1 MKSIR
6 LVSLLMAML
15 MLILS
20 FASCNMIPWLDN
32 NKNITV
38 SIEYYIDGNLVKT
51 ETINTKQIAETERYS
66 PEDREGYRFIG
77 WFTDSTCEIPY
88 TTADLTDSGG
98 KTIKLYGKYLPI
110 GGGTAGCNHFW
121 ILGYCRIC
129 EAVCE
134 HNWKYAVCTIC
145 DTPCN
150 HGETEIGKT
159 CKTCGKELKQNK
171 ITITI
176 GAPDEQE
183 ESSYDTVDFDT
194 AMYIDEILAHC
205 MTYWGYKFRNDIF
218 DIWVDNE
225 LVTDG
230 STLISKD
237 CTVLATLKKDVIRVN
252 VTMIDRQGDRGEQTL
267 YLPKEGITLEKLG
280 LIVFPQSGGFDKL
293 LQEVTISIDENK
305 ITYGSYHIN
314 KPCNISFTENP
325 KEDPDMFTFTLVMA
339 KTGEI
344 YKGQFSSY
352 ETKGSTL
359 SQLIARISHLD
370 FYDLLL
376 NGYITVNGLPVYNDM
391 PISNQDTE
399 VIFTELD
406 EGQIR
411 VNFSALGDM
420 GQSEIN
426 EKTSIITDT
435 GSTYEE
441 VVQKMLGLS
450 WEEYEDKYFSTQT
463 GDRVA
468 IHRNTVLNESIS
480 ITAIIYRNHE
490 RTDKVY
496 LSVELQFDG
505 IEKTRLEL
513 DYGTPISQALEMIGV
528 DFEALLG
535 QDDVFFSFNV
545 RPLVSDVK
553 IKYDSH
559 IIGWK
564 SCDMHEWVQR
574 QCAKCGAVCNYEY
587 YESISCPVCS
597 YYHPTAKE
605 DTIMVYTLLYL
616 HGGTYYVDNGITLGE
631 FLDNLRLTDT
641 GRKMVEK
648 GFVHLN
654 FKPITDMSI
663 ILSNGDKI
671 TCDFSVCGHTDD
683 VDEFCT
689 ICIDLCEHEWENR
702 GCTLCGFQCFKEY
715 ESGDCP
721 VCGSYHPAEN
731 PDDDNK
737 NFIHFYTF
745 DEHGQMIDSGVR
757 IDIKGGESFRRIF
770 EGRFGDA
777 LYDMMEHGYFRVN
790 GTLVTEENMDEIQ
803 LSNGI
808 KVEYYHGEYCDHQWD
823 ENGMCMQCGREC
835 NHTWIDGGCRVCGR
849 SCEHVWENNVC
860 TICGATSVIPKTLTF
875 TYYENISGTIK
886 TLENQTIQNGST
898 ISDLMKQ
905 LGLSWELIERG
916 EIYINGIQIDADHVL
931 THNSGLHFKVEFI
944 RTQKECRHSF
954 DKGICTYCHY
964 VCLHRDD
971 GSGSN
976 ICIICKMQIGSTP
989 PAPCTHGEWAESK
1002 CVRCGAWCNGS
1013 LNEGTLM
1020 HTFEG
1025 GVCTNCGCT
1034 YGGDD
1039 HYILVVWANVD
1050 PYYVLYSTT
1059 FAEYCELANIEADY
1073 TDYHYYQSILPYLE
1087 HPDTERRDLTPE
1099 TILGEFGNNTH
1110 INCEKLN
1117 TDVGHTHEWYNSAC
1131 ILCALRC
1138 DHNFGAD
1145 GKCKICKCTHGGED
1159 HYITVTT
1166 DYWANDGVNAFVSE
1180 KFVPYSTTL
1189 YELLNMTWEAG
1200 YSYATQ
1206 RYRFFIADNEISS
1219 GTILGKYGNN
1229 VEITTLAIAQ
1239 IH

>member
-1 MKSIR
+1 MKSTKLISI
-6 LVSLLMAML
+6 LLAVLILTVSL
-15 MLILS
+15 
-20 FASCNMIPWLDN
+20 ASCGIIPFPSDDDKDVKVTL
-32 NKNITV
+32 
-38 SIEYYIDGNLVKT
+38 EFYIDGKLTKT
-51 ETINTKQIAETERYS
+51 ETVTAEELAKKEFYT
-66 PEDREGYRFIG
+66 PEEREGYRFIG
-77 WFTDSTCEIPY
+77 WFIDAKCEIPY
-88 TTADLTDSGG
+88 SFSETDVNE
-98 KTIKLYGKYLPI
+98 TVKLYGKYLPV
-110 GGGTAGCNHFW
+110 GGGTAGCEHFW
-121 ILGYCRIC
+121 ILGYCRLC
-129 EAVCE
+129 EAVCA
-134 HNWKYAVCTIC
+134 HSWKNAVCTIC
-145 DTPCN
+145 DTPCE
-150 HGETEIGKT
+150 HKGTEIGNT
-159 CKTCGKELKQNK
+159 CKVCGKVLKANK
-171 ITITI
+171 IKIII

-183 ESSYDTVDFDT
+183 ETDYDTVEFDT
-194 AMYIDEILAHC
+194 AMYVDEILAHC
-205 MTYWGYKFRNDIF
+205 MTYWSYKFRNEIY
-218 DIWVDNE
+218 DIWVDDE

-252 VTMIDRQGDRGEQTL
+252 VTKIDRQGDRGEQTL

-293 LQEVTISIDENK
+293 LQEVTIKIDGYD
-305 ITYGSYHIN
+305 ITDGRYHIN
-314 KPCNISFTENP
+314 KSCNISFTENQ
-325 KEDPDMFTFTLVMA
+325 KEDPDMFTLTLVMA
-339 KTGEI
+339 KTDES
-344 YKGQFSSY
+344 YKGQFSVY
-352 ETKGSTL
+352 EAKENSLAKLITKITGF
-359 SQLIARISHLD
+359 D
-370 FYDLLL
+370 FYDLLSR
-376 NGYITVNGLPVYNDM
+376 GYITVNGQQIYDDM
-391 PISNQDTE
+391 PVLEQNTE

-406 EGQIR
+406 EGQIL
-411 VNFSALGDM
+411 VNFSAIGDLGD
-420 GQSEIN
+420 SERN
-426 EKTSIITDT
+426 HEKSIVIDT

-463 GDRVA
+463 GNRIA
-468 IHRNTVLNESIS
+468 IHRDTVLNKSIS

-490 RTDKVY
+490 RADKVY

-513 DYGTPISQALEMIGV
+513 DYDTPISQALEMIGV
-528 DFEALLG
+528 DFEELLG
-535 QDDVFFSFNV
+535 QNDLFFSFNV

-553 IKYDSH
+553 IKYDSQ
-559 IIGWK
+559 ILGWRT
-564 SCDMHEWVQR
+564 CNEHEWVQR
-574 QCAKCGAVCNYEY
+574 QCVKCGAVCNYEY

-597 YYHPTAKE
+597 SYHPTVKE
-605 DTIMVYTLLYL
+605 DTITVYTLLYL

-631 FLDNLRLTDT
+631 FLDNLRLTDI

-663 ILSNGDKI
+663 ILSSGDKI

-731 PDDDNK
+731 PDDDNR

-745 DEHGQMIDSGVR
+745 DEHGQMIDSGER

-777 LYDMMEHGYFRVN
+777 LYNMMEHGYFSVN

-823 ENGMCMQCGREC
+823 ENGTCMQCGREC
-835 NHTWIDGGCRVCGR
+835 NHTWANGSCTVCGKH
-849 SCEHVWENNVC
+849 CDHVWENNAC
-860 TICGATSVIPKTLTF
+860 IICGTGTAIPTTLTF
-875 TYYENISGTIK
+875 TYYENICGVTK
-886 TLENQTIQNGST
+886 TLENQTIQNGAT

-905 LGLSWELIERG
+905 LGLSWELIERR
-916 EIYINGIQIDADHVL
+916 EIYINGIQIDSDHVL
-931 THNSGLHFKVEFI
+931 THHSGLHFKVEFI

-964 VCLHRDD
+964 VCPHRDD

-976 ICIICKMQIGSTP
+976 ICVICKMQIGSTP
-989 PAPCTHGEWAESK
+989 PVCTHTDWENSRCTK
-1002 CVRCGAWCNGS
+1002 CQIWCTGS
-1013 LNEGTLM
+1013 YNEGTLK

-1050 PYYVLYSTT
+1050 PFYVLYSTT
-1059 FAEYCELANIEADY
+1059 FADYCELANIQADY
-1073 TDYHYYQSILPYLE
+1073 TEYRYYQSILPYLE
-1087 HPDTERRDLTPE
+1087 HPDTERRELSPG
-1099 TILGEFGNNTH
+1099 TILGEFGNSTH
-1110 INCEKLN
+1110 IDREIISTN
-1117 TDVGHTHEWYNSAC
+1117 VGHTHEWHNSAC
-1131 ILCALRC
+1131 VLCAQRC
-1138 DHNFGAD
+1138 SHNFGAD
-1145 GKCKICKCTHGGED
+1145 GKCLICKCTHGGND

-1166 DYWANDGVNAFVSE
+1166 DYWANEGISEFVSE

-1189 YELLNMTWEAG
+1189 YDLLNMTWEAG

-1206 RYRFFIADNEISS
+1206 YYRFFIGGSEISGS
-1219 GTILGKYGNN
+1219 TVLGSYGNN
-1229 VEITTLAIAQ
+1229 VEITTLAIAPV
-1239 IH
+1239 H

>member
-32 NKNITV
+32 NKDITV
-38 SIEYYIDGNLVKT
+38 SIEYYINGNLVKT

-150 HGETEIGKT
+150 HAETEIGKT

-176 GAPDEQE
+176 GSPDEQE
-183 ESSYDTVDFDT
+183 ESSYETIDFDT
-194 AMYIDEILAHC
+194 AMYVDEILAHC
-205 MTYWGYKFRNDIF
+205 MIFWGYKFRNDIF

-237 CTVLATLKKDVIRVN
+237 CTILATLKKDVIRVN
-252 VTMIDRQGDRGEQTL
+252 VTMIDRQGDRGEQIL

-314 KPCNISFTENP
+314 KPCNISFTENQ
-325 KEDPDMFTFTLVMA
+325 KEDPAMFTFTLVMA

-344 YKGQFSSY
+344 YKGQFSAY
-352 ETKGSTL
+352 EAKGSTL

-391 PISNQDTE
+391 PISDQDTE

-441 VVQKMLGLS
+441 VVQEMLGLS

-463 GDRVA
+463 DNRVA

-490 RTDKVY
+490 RADKVY

-564 SCDMHEWVQR
+564 SCDMHEWEQR
-574 QCAKCGAVCNYEY
+574 QCTKCGTVCNYEY
-587 YESISCPVCS
+587 YESICCPVCS
-597 YYHPTAKE
+597 YYHPTSKE

-631 FLDNLRLTDT
+631 FLDNLRLTDI

-689 ICIDLCEHEWENR
+689 ICIDLCEHEWSER
-702 GCTLCGFQCFKEY
+702 DCMLCGFHCFKEY

-731 PDDDNK
+731 PDDDNN

-808 KVEYYHGEYCDHQWD
+808 KVEYYHGESCDHQWD
-823 ENGMCMQCGREC
+823 DGGTCMQCGREC
-835 NHTWIDGGCRVCGR
+835 NHIWANGGCAICGMI
-849 SCEHVWENNVC
+849 CPHYWINNIC
-860 TICGATSVIPKTLTF
+860 TICGMVQQNTPPKQLTYTYIEDTPLKQVTKSGLKIESGATVFEVLSASGGIEYDKLIWRKEVYVNGVIVEDGNMELTEDF
-875 TYYENISGTIK
+875 TIK
-886 TLENQTIQNGST
+886 IYRTVENCIHGFGK
-898 ISDLMKQ
+898 D
-905 LGLSWELIERG
+905 
-916 EIYINGIQIDADHVL
+916 
-931 THNSGLHFKVEFI
+931 
-944 RTQKECRHSF
+944 
-954 DKGICTYCHY
+954 
-964 VCLHRDD
+964 
-971 GSGSN
+971 N
-976 ICIICKMQIGSTP
+976 ICFYCGCKSSDYQP
-989 PAPCTHGEWAESK
+989 PECAHEWNNSK
-1002 CVRCGAWCNGS
+1002 CTKCQIWCTGS
-1013 LNEGTLM
+1013 YNEGTLK
-1020 HTFEG
+1020 HSFNNG
-1025 GVCTNCGCT
+1025 RCTKCGCT

-1039 HYILVVWANVD
+1039 HYILVVWAYVD

-1059 FAEYCELANIEADY
+1059 FADYCELANIEADY
-1073 TDYHYYQSILPYLE
+1073 TNYHYYQSILPYLE
-1087 HPDTERRDLTPE
+1087 HPDTERRELSPE
-1099 TILGEFGNNTH
+1099 TILGEFGNSTH
-1110 INCEKLN
+1110 IDREIISTN
-1117 TDVGHTHEWYNSAC
+1117 VGHTHEWHNSAC
-1131 ILCALRC
+1131 VLCAQRC
-1138 DHNFGAD
+1138 SHNFGAD
-1145 GKCKICKCTHGGED
+1145 GKCLICNCTHGSED

-1166 DYWANDGVNAFVSE
+1166 DYLDNGVNNTFMSE
-1180 KFVPYSTTL
+1180 EFVPYSTTL

-1206 RYRFFIADNEISS
+1206 YYRFFIDDSEISS
-1219 GTILGKYGNN
+1219 NTVLGRYGDN
-1229 VEITTLAIAQ
+1229 VEITTLAIAPVN
-1239 IH
+1239 